1 MCGIISMF
9 DVKHVGEEAVD
20 DPSLCQQS
28 GQLLDRLA
36 ERITRRGWTTP
47 VLLLLGLTRP
57 FSFIASQGLLL
68 FQPLSG
74 LLNIDNTVAGYAE
87 LLADRSNVDRLA
99 SRLEQQGSSH
109 KEGE

>member
-1 MCGIISMF
+1 MRGILYLPY
-9 DVKHVGEEAVD
+9 VNPVGEEAVD

-28 GQLLDRLA
+28 GQLIDRLA
-36 ERITRRGWTTP
+36 ERITHRGWTTP
-47 VLLLLGLTRP
+47 ALLLLGLVRP

-74 LLNIDNTVAGYAE
+74 LLNIDSTVAGYAD
-87 LLADRSNVDRLA
+87 LFADRSNVDRLA
-99 SRLEQQGSSH
+99 SRLERPRSSH